1 MRTNTADPHQLS
13 LAVAEVLTHPCSP
26 RSSFTNPK
34 ACIVALEQVRQ
45 LLENGQDRVWS
56 EFDVAR
62 SCGIFGTSDYSRFCE
77 AVDQMAPVWE
87 SARSGE
93 VRR

>member
-1 MRTNTADPHQLS
+1 MRTNATDPLQLS

-26 RSSFTNPK
+26 RSSFTNPS
-34 ACIVALEQVRQ
+34 ACIVALEQMRQ

-62 SCGIFGTSDYSRFCE
+62 SCGIFGTSDYARFCD
-77 AVDQMAPVWE
+77 AVDQLAPMCE
-87 SARSGE
+87 GTRSCE